1 MDYCNSHDSTVS
13 LFSILFISVPFYQ
26 WRPNVS
32 VSDLDDS
39 VGSCVVVA
47 VHPPFPNAF
56 KHGVYAQ
63 LDHRPVKQFFFYYV
77 SFNAKPLNLFVKSN
91 V

>member
-1 MDYCNSHDSTVS
+1 VATLEGYNLVLYYYLCKSEIWSDKRSGLWLEWPYIDSTVS

-47 VHPPFPNAF
+47 VHPPFL
-56 KHGVYAQ
+56 Q
-63 LDHRPVKQFFFYYV
+63 QW
-77 SFNAKPLNLFVKSN
+77 
-91 V
+91 